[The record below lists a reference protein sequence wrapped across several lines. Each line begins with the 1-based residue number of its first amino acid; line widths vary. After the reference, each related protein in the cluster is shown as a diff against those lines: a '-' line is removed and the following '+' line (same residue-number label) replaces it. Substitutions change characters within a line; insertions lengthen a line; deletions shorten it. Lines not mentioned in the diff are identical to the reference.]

1 MTTIYDSQNIC
12 RECVSHIG
20 PGIFKFQ
27 SHQQI
32 TLTHPIYVSFGKFS
46 NKQFR
51 EQTVLIANLQDFKE
65 MRLIMGKSAFEH
77 DFELIKKNEM
87 SNESCFNEDI
97 VIIWSIP
104 LDIYFIQGFKTIN
117 TPCTINTKPLWDCHF
132 EHRKNIR
139 IDNIWKPDKN
149 YDEESPINK
158 MKMVERLRYDSDD
171 FESVH
176 VIRTEDNIY
185 FPCLNIAYFISDLS
199 NIQKSDTKC
208 LSKLLFNLYEHGIW
222 AFICN
227 LHKSLVFIK
236 DIFNNVI
243 LDPES
248 LCHVLKT
255 NHQIMKIIEEYSN
268 DSLKEWK
275 KSYLY
280 NFDKNESEIEI
291 VNEIEVTN
299 EIFEKNEI
307 EVTNK
312 ILEKNEDDKTN
323 NTLEKEDDKTN
334 NTLEKEDDKTN
345 NTPDKNKKKNITKE
359 TSKQKHKKH
368 TAISNKV
375 FSFFDIS

>member
-1 MTTIYDSQNIC
+1 
-12 RECVSHIG
+12 
-20 PGIFKFQ
+20 
-27 SHQQI
+27 
-32 TLTHPIYVSFGKFS
+32 
-46 NKQFR
+46 
-51 EQTVLIANLQDFKE
+51 
-65 MRLIMGKSAFEH
+65 
-77 DFELIKKNEM
+77 
-87 SNESCFNEDI
+87 DI

-345 NTPDKNKKKNITKE
+345 NTPDKNKKKN
-359 TSKQKHKKH
+359 
-368 TAISNKV
+368 
-375 FSFFDIS
+375 